1 MQFIGKLV
9 GALLGYLMAGGFGA
23 ILGMF
28 IGNYFDR
35 GLQHHLHQTKQPFF
49 QETRPQVLNAFIKA
63 SACLMGLLAKADG
76 RVSESEINFAN
87 QIFSNYKVKDKE
99 LETAQKWF
107 MASKNGQVSLEDH
120 IRMLQYLKDM
130 NISLCKNSLD
140 IAYQMARIDGLNG
153 EKINLMNQ
161 ILNAIGFAQLDS
173 IFSAEEFWQ
182 NVFSEH
188 LHRQRQ
194 QGRQYRSHYQAPR
207 SQTLSLSDAFSTLN
221 LDSNANQTEVK
232 KAYRKLMSKYH
243 PDKMI
248 AKGAS
253 KGELKAATEK
263 TQQVSKAYTLICESK
278 GWD

>member
-9 GALLGYLMAGGFGA
+9 GGLLGFLMAGGFGA
-23 ILGMF
+23 LLGVF

-35 GLQHHLHQTKQPFF
+35 GLKHHLHQANQPFF
-49 QETRPQVLNAFIKA
+49 QETRPQVLSAFLKA
-63 SACLMGLLAKADG
+63 AACLMGLLAKADG

-87 QIFSNYKVKDKE
+87 QIFSNFKIKNKD
-99 LETAQKWF
+99 LETAQQWF
-107 MASKNGQVSLEDH
+107 TASKNGQVSLQDH

-130 NISLCKNSLD
+130 NINLCKKSLD
-140 IAYQMARIDGLNG
+140 IAYQMARVDGLNG

-161 ILNAIGFAQLDS
+161 ILSSIGFVQLDS
-173 IFSAEEFWQ
+173 IFNAEEFWQ
-182 NVFSEH
+182 NIFSEQ
-188 LHRQRQ
+188 LHRQQ
-194 QGRQYRSHYQAPR
+194 QGRQYRSQYRAPR
-207 SQTLSLSDAFSTLN
+207 PQTLSLSDAFSTLA
-221 LDSNANQTEVK
+221 LQPNATQAEVK

-253 KGELKAATEK
+253 KTELKTATEK